1 MAYAVTHILVPLIIF
16 SLLRHYVFG
25 KGKMPTYVVLIAG
38 LAGLAPDLDIVLT
51 WINHFITGS
60 HTNLHGSFTHSFFLP
75 ILFGLIGIAFY
86 TGKQIRATYIWCAVA
101 FGWLTHVLLDVL
113 YRHGIGK
120 ALGWPFTNQM
130 ILTSPWNLYQYGVHI
145 DSVLL
150 VLWLIHEQ
158 FAHQIK
164 DYF

>member
-130 ILTSPWNLYQYGVHI
+130 TPSCFVIEMQCTCMILLTILLLYVEKKERNSYM
-145 DSVLL
+145 LKL
-150 VLWLIHEQ
+150 
-158 FAHQIK
+158 
-164 DYF
+164 